1 MILTGGNAMSN
12 YFAYMRI
19 STKEERGK
27 QKYTRQENSLQR
39 YARTKN
45 IDYVFEFKEDASGKS
60 FTNRSEWNRLEKIIQ
75 PNDTIVFKDITR
87 FTRESENG
95 YIKYMELMAKGIN
108 LIFLDNP
115 TLSTDYIKEL
125 ISTAKNMNFLEK
137 TINEMLV
144 KVLLAAELTRAEQ
157 ERLTISQRTKDGM
170 AASPNKAGRK
180 VGQLD
185 KMTEALENDIRRY
198 LADRSFKQVDLM
210 NKYKISRN
218 TLKKYISLL
227 ADTN

>member
-60 FTNRSEWNRLEKIIQ
+60 FTNRSEWNRLEKNIQ

-198 LADRSFKQVDLM
+198 FTDRIIKQVD
-210 NKYKISRN
+210 
-218 TLKKYISLL
+218 
-227 ADTN
+227 

>member
-1 MILTGGNAMSN
+1 MEN
-12 YFAYMRI
+12 YFSYMRI

-45 IDYVFEFKEDASGKS
+45 IDYIFEFKEDASGKS

-75 PNDTIVFKDITR
+75 FGDTIVFKDITR
-87 FTRESENG
+87 FTREAENG
-95 YIKYMELMAKGIN
+95 YAKYMELMSKGVN
-108 LIFLDNP
+108 LVFLDNP

-144 KVLLAAELTRAEQ
+144 KVLLASELTRAEQ
-157 ERLTISQRTKDGM
+157 ERLAISQRTKDGM

-180 VGQLD
+180 LGQLD
-185 KMTEALENDIRRY
+185 KMSDALKNDIEVY
-198 LADRSFKQVDLM
+198 LSDRSIKQVDLM

-227 ADTN
+227 ADAN

>member
-1 MILTGGNAMSN
+1 MGN
-12 YFAYMRI
+12 YFSYMRI

-27 QKYTRQENSLQR
+27 QKYTRQEKSLQR

-45 IDYVFEFKEDASGKS
+45 IDYIFEFKEDASGKS

-95 YIKYMELMAKGIN
+95 YIKYMELMEKGIH

-115 TLSTDYIKEL
+115 TLSTGYIKDL

-144 KVLLAAELTRAEQ
+144 KVLLAAELTKAEE

-180 VGQLD
+180 LGQLD
-185 KMTEALENDIRRY
+185 KMSDALKADIEVY
-198 LADRSFKQVDLM
+198 LSDRSIKQVDLM

-218 TLKKYISLL
+218 TLKKYISLI
-227 ADTN
+227 ADAK